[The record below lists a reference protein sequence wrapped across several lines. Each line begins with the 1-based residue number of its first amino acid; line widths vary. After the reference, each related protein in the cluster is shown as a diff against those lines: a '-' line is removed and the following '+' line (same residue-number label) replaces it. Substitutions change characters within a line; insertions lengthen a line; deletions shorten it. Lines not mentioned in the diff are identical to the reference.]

1 MYILYYARDLFQ
13 VFPTAFA
20 LQPGDIAVREPVLV
34 YGNALLWTAWCALYR
49 EHAASLQL
57 QWSQEVWEKS
67 CRFFAMEREV
77 TNAVNCLF
85 EDDFDLFAAYDRHA
99 LVSSRVSARDACVP
113 LRARKRKLLVWRK
126 KLRMHHVIK
135 WTRPSARI
143 LYCKR
148 RMRWE
153 RGYYIELFET
163 SW

>member
-49 EHAASLQL
+49 ETRGKFTAAMIAGGLR
-57 QWSQEVWEKS
+57 ES

-99 LVSSRVSARDACVP
+99 LVSSRVSARDA
-113 LRARKRKLLVWRK
+113 
-126 KLRMHHVIK
+126 
-135 WTRPSARI
+135 
-143 LYCKR
+143 
-148 RMRWE
+148 
-153 RGYYIELFET
+153 
-163 SW
+163 